1 MTRPGQPA
9 RPTASDWRE
18 PHHLQWSFQHLD
30 ELLPTAAIRRGDGPV
45 AALPQHPVALASL
58 PVRLPSR
65 DTATVAELI
74 ARTETDAWLVLH
86 DGRIVAEEYLDPMTP
101 ATRHLLMSVSKS
113 VVGTVVAA
121 LIDRG
126 VLDVDAPVTA
136 YVPELA
142 QSGYAGARLR
152 DVLDMRS
159 GVRFSEEYLD
169 PEAEVTLLDE
179 AVGWAPRVHDGP
191 RTLHEF
197 LLSTV
202 AERPHG
208 GHFAYRSCETDVLGW
223 VVEAA
228 TGRPFAEVASD
239 LVWSR
244 LGAGHAAFITVDS
257 AGSGMYDGGV
267 NATLRDLAR
276 FGAMLLDRGTSLTG
290 QQVVDGAWVDDLF
303 AGSADLRAAFA
314 AGPLAD
320 LLPGGHYRSQFWV
333 PAGGD
338 VILAVGIH
346 GQLLYVDRA
355 TRVVGVKLSH
365 WPVPTDAA
373 RMEQTLALFEAVA
386 RHLAGDVGSA
396 PRSRD

>member
-1 MTRPGQPA
+1 MSRPSIA
-9 RPTASDWRE
+9 DWRE
-18 PHHLQWSFQHLD
+18 PAHLAWSLQHLD
-30 ELLPTAAIRRGDGPV
+30 ELLPTAVIRRGHGPV
-45 AALPQHPVALASL
+45 AELPQHPVALGSL
-58 PVRLPSR
+58 PVPLVPG
-65 DTATVAELI
+65 DTTTVAELV
-74 ARTETDAWLVLH
+74 ARTETAAWLVVH
-86 DGRIVAEEYLDPMTP
+86 EGRVVTEEYLNSMTP

-113 VVGTVVAA
+113 VVGVVVAA
-121 LIDRG
+121 LVDRG
-126 VLDVDAPVTA
+126 DLDVGALVTA

-142 QSGYAGARLR
+142 RSGYAGATLR

-169 PEAEVTLLDE
+169 AEAEVTLLDE
-179 AVGWAPRVHDGP
+179 AAGWAPRVHDGP

-197 LLSTV
+197 LVSTV

-223 VVEAA
+223 VVEAT

-244 LGAGHAAFITVDS
+244 LGAEHDGFITVDS
-257 AGSGMYDGGV
+257 AGSGMYDGGI

-276 FGAMLLDRGTSLTG
+276 FGAMMLDRGTSLTG
-290 QQVVDGAWVDDLF
+290 EQVVDGAWVDDLF
-303 AGSADLRAAFA
+303 AGTADLREAFA

-346 GQLLYVDRA
+346 GQLVYVDRA
-355 TRVVGVKLSH
+355 TRMVGVKLSH

>member
-1 MTRPGQPA
+1 MTGSTRP
-9 RPTASDWRE
+9 TVSDWRE
-18 PHHLQWSFQHLD
+18 PGHLQWSFQHLD
-30 ELLPTAAIRRGDGPV
+30 ELLPSAAIRRGDGPV
-45 AALPQHPVALASL
+45 ADLPHDPVALGSL
-58 PVRLPSR
+58 QVLLAPGQ
-65 DTATVAELI
+65 TTTVAEII
-74 ARTETDAWLVLH
+74 ARTESDGWLVLH
-86 DGRIVAEEYLDPMTP
+86 DGRIVVEEYLDPMTP
-101 ATRHLLMSVSKS
+101 ETRHLLMSVSKS
-113 VVGTVVAA
+113 VVGIVVAA
-121 LIDRG
+121 LADRG
-126 VLDVDAPVTA
+126 TLDVGAPVTA

-142 QSGYAGARLR
+142 ESGYAGATLR

-169 PEAEVTLLDE
+169 PAAEVTLLDE
-179 AVGWAPRVHDGP
+179 AVGWAPRAHDGP

-197 LLSTV
+197 LVSTV

-208 GHFAYRSCETDVLGW
+208 GHFAYRSCETDILGW

-244 LGAGHAAFITVDS
+244 LGVEHNAFITVDS

-267 NATLRDLAR
+267 NATVRDLAR
-276 FGAMLLDRGTSLTG
+276 FGAMLLDRGTSLTSE
-290 QQVVDGAWVDDLF
+290 QVVDGAWIDDLF
-303 AGSADLRAAFA
+303 AGTPDLREAFA
-314 AGPLAD
+314 AGPHAG

-346 GQLLYVDRA
+346 GQLVYVDRA

-365 WPVPTDAA
+365 WPVPTDPE
-373 RMEQTLALFEAVA
+373 RMEQTLALFGAVA
-386 RHLAGDVGSA
+386 QHLAGDAGSA
-396 PRSRD
+396 RHSRD